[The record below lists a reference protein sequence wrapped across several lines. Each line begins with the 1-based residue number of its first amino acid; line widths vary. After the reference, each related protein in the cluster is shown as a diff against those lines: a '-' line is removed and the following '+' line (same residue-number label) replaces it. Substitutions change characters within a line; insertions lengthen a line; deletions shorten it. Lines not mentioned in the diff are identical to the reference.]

1 MKIRAKLIAA
11 VCGALLLEGVVSF
24 LAVYLGLSK
33 FITPGALIAY
43 SIVVI
48 LSIIAGATIATV
60 FSFRFVKRMEV
71 VKEQLTAMA
80 DHDLTYQIPEKTLK
94 VKDELGDIARTSA
107 KTAES
112 LREMVETLNAML
124 SGMDKNIVETSERVD
139 NLSEKLEGM
148 SATTEQVSTGLM
160 ETAAAMHELDVST
173 DEVEV
178 VMKGVAKQAQEGAEE
193 AEKINTRALELQEN
207 AKESRNNANR
217 ILKGNKE
224 RMEEAIRQAIE
235 RADIVIL
242 TGGLGPTKDDLTKE
256 VTAKVFGRK
265 LYMDE
270 HSRARIRDYFEKI
283 KSKKVT
289 ENNWKQALV
298 PEGAIVIDNLNG
310 TAPGLILEDKERGKA
325 AILIPGPPNEMKP
338 MFEHDIAPY
347 LNKKQPEGIYS
358 HMVKVC
364 GIGESRA
371 ETMVADLMDAQT
383 NPTLAPYAK
392 TGEVHFRVTARACSE
407 EAAEQLMEPM
417 IEEMKKRFGDAVY
430 TTEENVTL
438 EESVIRLLEEKK
450 MTVTTAESCTGGKL
464 SGRLLNVSGASGVYN
479 EGYITYANASKEKI
493 LGVKHETLET
503 YGAVSEQT
511 AAEMALGA
519 AKAAGADAALSV
531 TGIAG
536 PGGGTAEKPVG
547 LVYIGCAVKGE
558 VTVREYRFTGNREK
572 NRDYAVAR
580 AITLL
585 REELLKRA

>member
-1 MKIRAKLIAA
+1 MVVELISVGTEILLGNIVNTNATYLA
-11 VCGALLLEGVVSF
+11 EKCALLGCSLYHQTVV
-24 LAVYLGLSK
+24 
-33 FITPGALIAY
+33 
-43 SIVVI
+43 
-48 LSIIAGATIATV
+48 
-60 FSFRFVKRMEV
+60 
-71 VKEQLTAMA
+71 
-80 DHDLTYQIPEKTLK
+80 
-94 VKDELGDIARTSA
+94 GDN
-107 KTAES
+107 E
-112 LREMVETLNAML
+112 
-124 SGMDKNIVETSERVD
+124 
-139 NLSEKLEGM
+139 
-148 SATTEQVSTGLM
+148 
-160 ETAAAMHELDVST
+160 
-173 DEVEV
+173 
-178 VMKGVAKQAQEGAEE
+178 
-193 AEKINTRALELQEN
+193 
-207 AKESRNNANR
+207 
-217 ILKGNKE
+217 E

-270 HSRARIRDYFEKI
+270 HSKARIQDYFEKI

-407 EAAEQLMEPM
+407 EAAEKLMEPM

-519 AKAAGADAALSV
+519 TKAAGADAALSV